1 MMRRVLSRSLLA
13 ALVVVLAAPPAQ
25 AYLHLS
31 IPLNGQSVRLQWRTP
46 TIRWHASNQGVPGVT
61 SAQFQAA
68 VARAFAT
75 WQAAPT
81 ATVSFEFGGSTPA
94 LPFQDDGLS
103 VIGFLDEPD
112 LDRVLGAT
120 GFLIDAV
127 TGEILESD
135 VFFNSAFSWSTA
147 EGGDPA
153 RFDVESVAVHEIGH
167 LLGLGHSAI
176 GETEL
181 RPTGGRRVVASGTVM
196 FPIAFDRGNIAD
208 RELQPDDVAGVSDL
222 YPAAGF
228 RAQTGIARGRV
239 VRNGRGVLGAHVVA
253 FNPRTGAVVGGF
265 TLNEQGEFHIAG
277 LAPGP
282 HVIRVEPL
290 DDAEVDSYFF
300 NVNVDLDF
308 QVTFLPRLLVAPAG
322 GTGDRVEVAV
332 TPKASSQVASV
343 PAQMSPSRVAPA
355 RYAVPRGSPVVRDES
370 PGEDTPGTP
379 AHTTAASQSARPR
392 AAASTTVVPTASWG
406 IVERSAPAPA
416 RGIPSRDGPASAQSG
431 WVFFGPPADEGA
443 LSCAGDGGCPDR
455 RGDPAECSQ
464 TAGAAGAGEQNHTS
478 CHDNG
483 ASSGRER

>member
-1 MMRRVLSRSLLA
+1 MMRHAMFRILLA
-13 ALVVVLAAPPAQ
+13 ALVVLAAPPAH

-31 IPLNGQSVRLQWRTP
+31 IPLNGQSARLKWNTT
-46 TIRWHASNQGVPGVT
+46 TIRWHASNQAVPGVT
-61 SAQFQAA
+61 SVQFQAA

-75 WQAAPT
+75 WQVVPT
-81 ATVSFEFGGSTPA
+81 ASISFEFGGITPA
-94 LPFQDDGLS
+94 LPFEDDGLS
-103 VIGFLDEPD
+103 VVGFLDQPD

-135 VFFNSAFSWSTA
+135 VFFNSSFPWSTA

-153 RFDVESVAVHEIGH
+153 RFDVESVAVHEVGH

-181 RPTGGRRVVASGTVM
+181 RPTGGRRVLASGTVM

-228 RAQTGIARGRV
+228 RSETGIARGRV
-239 VRNGRGVLGAHVVA
+239 LQNGRGVLGAHVVA
-253 FNPRTGAVVGGF
+253 FNPRTGAVIGGF

-277 LAPGP
+277 LTPGP
-282 HVIRVEPL
+282 HLIRVEPL

-308 QVTFLPRLLVAPAG
+308 QVTFFPRLLVAPAG
-322 GTGDRVEVAV
+322 GAGDRVEVAV

-343 PAQMSPSRVAPA
+343 PAQMSPSRVATA
-355 RYAVPRGSPVVRDES
+355 RYAVPRG
-370 PGEDTPGTP
+370 TPGGHGGASDD
-379 AHTTAASQSARPR
+379 AHSPPTLSSPTLESARPSG
-392 AAASTTVVPTASWG
+392 AASTGAVPTLGWG
-406 IVERSAPAPA
+406 IAGPRTPRTNRDTSP
-416 RGIPSRDGPASAQSG
+416 RDGTPSALSG
-431 WVFFGPPADEGA
+431 WVFFGPEPDDGSH
-443 LSCAGDGGCPDR
+443 SCTSGPECP
-455 RGDPAECSQ
+455 ESQ
-464 TAGAAGAGEQNHTS
+464 GEAAACPLTGAAAGVGEVHVG
-478 CHDNG
+478 CHDHDVP
-483 ASSGRER
+483 SGHER